1 MKRNTSFEMKNPLIS
16 IIVPVYNVERYLGNC
31 IQSILSQTFQKI
43 EIILVDDGSPDNS
56 GFLCDKLRK
65 EDNRIKVIHQKNQGV
80 TAARAAGVRIASA
93 EWICFVDSDDE
104 LPQNSLELLLNNV
117 KEDIDIVVG
126 SVQFIGDHKWPYKK
140 MNRKMTGLDLI
151 KQLLIGKIHGGP
163 YARLIRKTLF
173 DAQTLNIPRSIV
185 CGEDW
190 LMNIRLAQKASAV
203 QIIPDTVYSYIE
215 RSNSAT
221 SQNPFA
227 NKNYISFFE
236 RILLESIFKENQ
248 KKLKYYIFYDRLYR
262 RYCIAKRLV
271 KLKIKALLSCQL
283 I

>member
-1 MKRNTSFEMKNPLIS
+1 MNGQMIS
-16 IIVPVYNVERYLGNC
+16 VVIPVYNVERYLNSC
-31 IQSILSQTFQKI
+31 VQSVLQQTCQNIEVILI
-43 EIILVDDGSPDNS
+43 DDGSPDNS

-104 LPQNSLELLLNNV
+104 LPQNSLELLLNNA

-163 YARLIRKTLF
+163 VARLIRKTLF

-190 LMNIRLAQKASAV
+190 LMNSRLAQNASAV

-215 RSNSAT
+215 RSNST
-221 SQNPFA
+221 SSQTPFT
-227 NKNYISFFE
+227 NRDYISFFE
-236 RILLESIFKENQ
+236 RILLESIFKENL

-262 RYCIAKRLV
+262 RYHIVKRLV
-271 KLKIKALLSCQL
+271 KLKTGKLRV
-283 I
+283 